1 MSTSRPPLVVGSPRE
16 RRLRGL
22 LGEWGAL
29 LAAGAVEAGRT
40 EALLAGTLEA
50 AAPMDETPTTLRLP
64 RDLLDR
70 AERLAE
76 DGLGTGAR
84 VSRSLVLRRAVE
96 LGLDALD
103 SAAGD
108 LSPTAAAEVRAELAD
123 LRRRVEDLEAAPG
136 GAS

>member
-1 MSTSRPPLVVGSPRE
+1 
-16 RRLRGL
+16 
-22 LGEWGAL
+22 
-29 LAAGAVEAGRT
+29 
-40 EALLAGTLEA
+40 
-50 AAPMDETPTTLRLP
+50 MDETPTTLRLP

-108 LSPTAAAEVRAELAD
+108 LSPTAAAEVRAELEE
-123 LRRRVEDLEAAPG
+123 LRARMDRLEQTKE
-136 GAS
+136 